1 MYIFVFNIIYYAFL
15 QQETFIAGQNSPD
28 FLKKKDLHRA

>member
-1 MYIFVFNIIYYAFL
+1 MYIFVFNIIYLVLL